1 MLLII
6 VGRQVSRTMAR
17 RYNSDEL
24 SRLGRQV
31 KRAITARKRQ
41 EKIDRLPE
49 APVMLSL
56 CELAKKTGLSYPFI
70 RKMVLDEKIVPY
82 IHVGRKYCVNYECFL
97 RVLNGK
103 EA

>member
-1 MLLII
+1 
-6 VGRQVSRTMAR
+6 MAR

-31 KRAITARKRQ
+31 KRALAARKRQ
-41 EKIDRLPE
+41 ERIDSLPE

-70 RKMVLDEKIVPY
+70 RKMVLEEGLVPY
-82 IHVGRKYCVNYECFL
+82 VHVGRKYCVNYNCFL

>member
-1 MLLII
+1 
-6 VGRQVSRTMAR
+6 MAR

-31 KRAITARKRQ
+31 KRALTARKRQ
-41 EKIDRLPE
+41 ERIDSLPE

-70 RKMVLDEKIVPY
+70 RKMVLEEGLVPY
-82 IHVGRKYCVNYECFL
+82 VHVGRKYCVNYNCFL